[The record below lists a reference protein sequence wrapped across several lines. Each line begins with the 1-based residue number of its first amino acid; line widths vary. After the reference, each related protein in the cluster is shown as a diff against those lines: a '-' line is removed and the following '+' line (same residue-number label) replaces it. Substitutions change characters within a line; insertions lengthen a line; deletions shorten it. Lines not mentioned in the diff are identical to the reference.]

1 MFFRRVALV
10 ISINLYLCPM
20 YKKHEVS
27 KLKQEFW
34 TSFGKYMA
42 PVPSAEREYINWINY
57 KTGEK
62 FLYFRKDADRRDAI
76 VAIECQHPDL
86 QIRKQHFQL
95 LGQFRELLETHAG
108 ESWIWED
115 KHTTADGK
123 EFSRIFTSISGVS
136 VLNTADWPTLISFF
150 KKNSIAFDAFWA
162 EVKYAFEALR

>member
-42 PVPSAEREYINWINY
+42 PVPSAEGEYINWINY